1 MKGFSI
7 RFPEEELETLDAE
20 ADEQNFSRSEYVREL
35 FRNRNGDSSELAEL
49 RDKHDQLR
57 EQHKQLQD
65 EYEQTQNELNRL
77 NRKLTAALELKGE
90 NDELVEYVE
99 HERELQNRREHTPVW
114 TRAKW
119 WIFGR
124 PKESA
129 G

>member
-7 RFPEEELETLDAE
+7 RFPENELETLDAE
-20 ADEQNFSRSEYVREL
+20 ADEQNLSRSEYVREL
-35 FRNRNGDSSELAEL
+35 FRNRHGDSVELAEL
-49 RDKHDQLR
+49 RDKHERLR

-65 EYEQTQNELNRL
+65 EYDQSLNEVDRL

-99 HERELQNRREHTPVW
+99 HERELQKRREHTPVW

-119 WIFGR
+119 WVFGQ
-124 PKESA
+124 PEKNA
-129 G
+129 D